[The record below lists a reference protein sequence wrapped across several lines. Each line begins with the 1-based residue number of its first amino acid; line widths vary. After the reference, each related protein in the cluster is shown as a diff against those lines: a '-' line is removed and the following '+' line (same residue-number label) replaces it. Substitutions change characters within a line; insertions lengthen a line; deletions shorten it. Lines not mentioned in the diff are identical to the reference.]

1 MNATQDVLD
10 KRGADL
16 EGGVAALAAASGQ
29 AASAFAAQN
38 LAEAGGNIV
47 SSTDLYGGT
56 WNLFANTV
64 KQQGIEV
71 RFVDPGEPK
80 RFRTA
85 TDARTRAHYAETL
98 PKPKLTGFPIREVAK
113 IGRPLGIPVIVD
125 NTAAPVPARPFDHG
139 AGIVLHLL

>member
-1 MNATQDVLD
+1 MNPTQDVLD
-10 KRGADL
+10 KRVAYL

-71 RFVDPGEPK
+71 RLVDPGEPE
-80 RFRTA
+80 RFRA
-85 TDARTRAHYAETL
+85 GTDARTRATTPRPCPTRSSPASRSARW
-98 PKPKLTGFPIREVAK
+98 PKS
-113 IGRPLGIPVIVD
+113 
-125 NTAAPVPARPFDHG
+125 
-139 AGIVLHLL
+139 AGPWASR

>member
-10 KRGADL
+10 KRVADL
-16 EGGVAALAAASGQ
+16 EGGVAALAAASGR

-71 RFVDPGEPK
+71 RFVDPGEPE
-80 RFRTA
+80 RFRAA
-85 TDARTRAHYAETL
+85 TDAPTRAYYAETL
-98 PKPKLTGFPIREVAK
+98 PNPKLTGFPIREGPK
-113 IGRPLGIPVIVD
+113 S
-125 NTAAPVPARPFDHG
+125 
-139 AGIVLHLL
+139 AGPWASR